1 MEENED
7 PTRIKSQQL
16 HRESQQQYDK
26 EQNALCYVVIGG
38 IFLIIGVLFIFLA
51 FRRVNNVMTHIDV
64 TSLAF
69 YIMLLGLVLGS
80 AGLGYGLVRF
90 FVAKKKRKDILKQI
104 RDLK

>member
-1 MEENED
+1 
-7 PTRIKSQQL
+7 
-16 HRESQQQYDK
+16 
-26 EQNALCYVVIGG
+26 
-38 IFLIIGVLFIFLA
+38 
-51 FRRVNNVMTHIDV
+51 MTHIDV